1 MKTFEQ
7 YNINDEKEMEELF
20 LEIAHLDELE
30 IRFDFIK
37 YNLDLFYFY
46 NDEWLFSQDK
56 KFKNFYLNHKNI
68 WLKFGYTSDLN
79 KSGFRFIIRNIVNKH
94 FNLTDYS
101 VGNLSIVNW

>member
-46 NDEWLFSQDK
+46 NDEWLF
-56 KFKNFYLNHKNI
+56 
-68 WLKFGYTSDLN
+68 
-79 KSGFRFIIRNIVNKH
+79 
-94 FNLTDYS
+94 
-101 VGNLSIVNW
+101 